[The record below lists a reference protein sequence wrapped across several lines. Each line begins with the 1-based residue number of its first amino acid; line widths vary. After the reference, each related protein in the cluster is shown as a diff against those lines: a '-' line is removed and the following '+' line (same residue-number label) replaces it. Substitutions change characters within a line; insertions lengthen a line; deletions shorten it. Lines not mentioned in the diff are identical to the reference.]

1 MKLLKRSEVDPKTTW
16 DLTRLFKTEENYNNQ
31 LNYYLDLVDSFLNK
45 YQGKLNNVEV
55 ILSCLEEYSEITKLK
70 TYLSTYASLNAS
82 VDQQNETNVI
92 RIGTLSNIFDSID
105 SKLSFLRKELFN
117 LDMNILIKVKE
128 TNNDFSVFLDD
139 IINFKPHRLSD
150 ETEEALI
157 SLSPVLS
164 SPYSNY
170 GRFKFADMKFNDF
183 TVNGKTYPLSF
194 AKFENEYDS
203 HNDKDVRHEAFKH
216 FYETLKLYEN
226 GFASNYQTEVL
237 KQKQLGKLRNFKS
250 TEEYLLFNQK
260 VSLEIY
266 NRQIDVITDKLRK
279 PMRKYAKLLKKV
291 HNLNEMTFK
300 DLKLSIDPTYEPEV
314 TINEAANLNLEALKV
329 LGKDYETLVNE
340 AINNRWIDY
349 PQNIGKSTGGFCSS
363 PYQKGSFILLN
374 WNNKMDEAFVLAH
387 EIGHAG
393 HFHFAGHNQSVFNT
407 RPSMYF
413 IEAPSTINE
422 LILANHLLNKQTDK
436 RFTRWVLA
444 TLISRT
450 YYHNFVTHLLE
461 AAYQRE
467 VYKTIDN
474 NKPITAKVLR
484 TLKTNVLSDFWGEEI
499 KVTEDDGLTWMRQ
512 PHYFMGLYPYT
523 YSAGLTIST
532 AVHKKIINKDL
543 NYSDWINVLKQ
554 GGSKSPLELASLV
567 GVDLNTEKPLN
578 ETIDYISN
586 IIDQIETLTKELE
599 QEGL

>member
-266 NRQIDVITDKLRK
+266 NRQIDVITDK
-279 PMRKYAKLLKKV
+279 
-291 HNLNEMTFK
+291 
-300 DLKLSIDPTYEPEV
+300 
-314 TINEAANLNLEALKV
+314 
-329 LGKDYETLVNE
+329 
-340 AINNRWIDY
+340 
-349 PQNIGKSTGGFCSS
+349 QIGR
-363 PYQKGSFILLN
+363 
-374 WNNKMDEAFVLAH
+374 AH
-387 EIGHAG
+387 
-393 HFHFAGHNQSVFNT
+393 V
-407 RPSMYF
+407 
-413 IEAPSTINE
+413 
-422 LILANHLLNKQTDK
+422 
-436 RFTRWVLA
+436 
-444 TLISRT
+444 
-450 YYHNFVTHLLE
+450 
-461 AAYQRE
+461 
-467 VYKTIDN
+467 
-474 NKPITAKVLR
+474 
-484 TLKTNVLSDFWGEEI
+484 
-499 KVTEDDGLTWMRQ
+499 
-512 PHYFMGLYPYT
+512 
-523 YSAGLTIST
+523 
-532 AVHKKIINKDL
+532 
-543 NYSDWINVLKQ
+543 
-554 GGSKSPLELASLV
+554 
-567 GVDLNTEKPLN
+567 
-578 ETIDYISN
+578 
-586 IIDQIETLTKELE
+586 
-599 QEGL
+599 